1 MVQRP
6 PQTGL
11 IPGSRSGRS
20 WGGGPTDHRST
31 KPLNKSSP
39 VLCRE
44 NSSQTHIFS
53 PFQFLSVKNPT
64 KCRVQT
70 LAGRREK
77 PTSKSLQ
84 TRNTPCGSL
93 RGIDLSLSQYFL
105 LITVIDLKGPS
116 H

>member
-39 VLCRE
+39 VWCRE
-44 NSSQTHIFS
+44 NSSQTNIIS

-84 TRNTPCGSL
+84 N
-93 RGIDLSLSQYFL
+93 QKH
-105 LITVIDLKGPS
+105 TVWLTQGY
-116 H
+116 